1 MLKIILNA
9 LFAVMLTATSFA
21 VATEDCE
28 GPKPNTWYKISTDAL
43 NPGELIA
50 VDMSKGYA
58 FSEGGY
64 IFIIV
69 AIGED
74 QLTIAF
80 PDGGY
85 WEAPKA
91 DAFLMELQKEFDSL
105 EDYLRNKGTEIQKK

>member
-1 MLKIILNA
+1 MRKIILNT
-9 LFAVMLTATSFA
+9 LFAAILTVASLA

-43 NPGELIA
+43 NPGELLI
-50 VDMSKGYA
+50 VDMSQGYA

-69 AIGED
+69 AIGEE

-91 DAFLMELQKEFDSL
+91 DAFLMEMQKEFDSL
-105 EDYLRNKGTEIQKK
+105 EDYLRDKGTEIQKK